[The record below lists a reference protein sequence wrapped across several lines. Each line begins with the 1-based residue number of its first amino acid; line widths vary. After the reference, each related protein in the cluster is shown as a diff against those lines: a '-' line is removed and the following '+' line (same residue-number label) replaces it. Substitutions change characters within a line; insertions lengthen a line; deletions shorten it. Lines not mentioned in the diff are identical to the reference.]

1 MYRAGQNFKCTKNMK
16 PSVSILICFFV
27 LASSV
32 FGADGDDAFELEP
45 VFVYGKNRGPKMG
58 YTPPPIFDP
67 LNDPLYL
74 SGYKDFRPS
83 GVPIDLKNVDAMT
96 RIKKLGRITACAD
109 AWFWPFSRTARE
121 NEADGLEIEILETI
135 AKKYDWEYEIM
146 WINMKTRFGP
156 GAPGGAY
163 DRSINKG
170 GCDIV
175 LGLAISGDDHHM
187 APNEL
192 VFSKPFM
199 STGFVMVTQG
209 RAKTVKTLGDAKI
222 QNMKVGVPAYSPMA
236 EYAESNGIPYTT
248 FFQNYRVIDAMVRGE
263 INVAMIWSGAISQAK
278 LDRPQALFELVE
290 GYTPVPEMSW
300 DSAWV
305 IKEKEVDLVKFINES
320 FVDMLETGEIKRIVE
335 RYGMPFYPPK
345 GIR

>member
-1 MYRAGQNFKCTKNMK
+1 MRSDIPVLFVVTFFIFTCL
-16 PSVSILICFFV
+16 SVY
-27 LASSV
+27 AEET
-32 FGADGDDAFELEP
+32 FELEP
-45 VFVYGKNRGPKMG
+45 VFIYGKNRGPKIG
-58 YTPPPIFDP
+58 YTPPPIHDP

-83 GVPIDLKNVDAMT
+83 GVPMELRNVDAMT

-135 AKKYDWEYEIM
+135 ARKYDWDYEIM
-146 WINMKTRFGP
+146 WVNMKSRFGP

-199 STGFVMVTQG
+199 STGFVLVTQG
-209 RAKTVKTLGDAKI
+209 PAKSLKNLQDAKN
-222 QNMKVGVPAYSPMA
+222 QNVTVGVPAYSPMA
-236 EYAESNGIPYTT
+236 EYAEANKIPYTT
-248 FFQNYRVIDAMVRGE
+248 FFQNYRVIDAMVAGK
-263 INVAMIWSGAISQAK
+263 INAAMIWSGAISQAK
-278 LDRPQALFELVE
+278 LDRPQALFEIVD
-290 GYTPVPEMSW
+290 GYQPVPEMTW
-300 DSAWV
+300 NSAWV
-305 IKEKEVDLVKFINES
+305 IKEKEVELQKFVNES
-320 FVDMLETGEIKRIVE
+320 FVNMLESGEIKQIVE

-345 GIR
+345 EFQNKF

>member
-1 MYRAGQNFKCTKNMK
+1 MK
-16 PSVSILICFFV
+16 PEVGVFILLFA
-27 LASSV
+27 LALWV
-32 FGADGDDAFELEP
+32 FAGEDENTFELEP

-83 GVPIDLKNVDAMT
+83 GVPIELKSVDAMT

-146 WINMKTRFGP
+146 WVNMKTRFGP

-192 VFSKPFM
+192 VFSEPFM

-209 RAKTVKTLGDAKI
+209 DAETVKSLQDAKS
-222 QNMKVGVPAYSPMA
+222 QNMKVGVPAYSPIA
-236 EYAESNGIPYTT
+236 EYAEVNGIPYTT
-248 FFQNYRVIDAMVRGE
+248 FFQNFRVIDAMIRGE
-263 INVAMIWSGAISQAK
+263 IDVAMIWSGAISQAK
-278 LDRPQALFELVE
+278 LDRPQALFEMVK
-290 GYTPVPEMSW
+290 GYIPVPEMSW
-300 DSAWV
+300 NSAWV
-305 IKEKEVDLVKFINES
+305 IKEKEVELVKFINEA
-320 FVDMLETGEIKRIVE
+320 FEDMLKTGEIKRIVE

-345 GIR
+345 VF

>member
-1 MYRAGQNFKCTKNMK
+1 MLSLR
-16 PSVSILICFFV
+16 PSQISKGMNLKFFV
-27 LASSV
+27 LFLCATLAFRV
-32 FGADGDDAFELEP
+32 CVAQQENFELQP
-45 VFVYGKNRGPKMG
+45 VFIYGKNKGPKLG

-83 GVPIDLKNVDAMT
+83 GVPTELRDVDAMT

-109 AWFWPFSRTARE
+109 AWFWPFSRSARE
-121 NEADGLEIEILETI
+121 NEADGLEIEILDAI
-135 AKKYDWEYEIM
+135 AKKHDWEYEIM
-146 WINMKTRFGP
+146 WVNMKTRFGP

-170 GCDIV
+170 ACDIV

-187 APNEL
+187 APNGL

-199 STGFVMVTQG
+199 STGFVLVTQG
-209 RAKTVKTLGDAKI
+209 PARAVKNLREAKEKNVTI
-222 QNMKVGVPAYSPMA
+222 GVPAYSPMA
-236 EYAESNGIPYTT
+236 DYAEANGIPYTT
-248 FFQNYRVIDAMVRGE
+248 FFQNYRVIDAMVREE
-263 INVAMIWSGAISQAK
+263 INAAMIWSGAISQAK
-278 LDRPQALFELVE
+278 LDRPQAIFELAD
-290 GYTPVPEMSW
+290 GFRPVPEMSW

-305 IKEKEVDLVKFINES
+305 IKNKEVELEKFINKS
-320 FVDMLETGEIKRIVE
+320 FTEMLDAGEIKRIVE

-345 GIR
+345 GK

>member
-1 MYRAGQNFKCTKNMK
+1 MRSDIPVLFVITFFISTCL
-16 PSVSILICFFV
+16 SVY
-27 LASSV
+27 AEET
-32 FGADGDDAFELEP
+32 FELEP
-45 VFVYGKNRGPKMG
+45 VFIYGKNRGPKIG
-58 YTPPPIFDP
+58 YTPPPIHDP

-83 GVPIDLKNVDAMT
+83 GVPMELRNVDAMT

-135 AKKYDWEYEIM
+135 ARKYDWDYEIM
-146 WINMKTRFGP
+146 WVNMKSRFGP

-199 STGFVMVTQG
+199 STGFVLVTQG
-209 RAKTVKTLGDAKI
+209 PAKSLKNLQDAKN
-222 QNMKVGVPAYSPMA
+222 QNVTVGVPAYSPMA
-236 EYAESNGIPYTT
+236 EYAEANKIPYTT
-248 FFQNYRVIDAMVRGE
+248 FFQNYRVIDAMVAGK
-263 INVAMIWSGAISQAK
+263 INAAMIWSGAISQAK
-278 LDRPQALFELVE
+278 LDRPQALFEIVD
-290 GYTPVPEMSW
+290 GYQPVPEMTW
-300 DSAWV
+300 NSAWV
-305 IKEKEVDLVKFINES
+305 IKEKEVELQKFVNES
-320 FVDMLETGEIKRIVE
+320 FVNMLESGEIRQIVE

-345 GIR
+345 EFQNKF

>member
-1 MYRAGQNFKCTKNMK
+1 MK
-16 PSVSILICFFV
+16 PEVGVFILLFALASWV
-27 LASSV
+27 LA
-32 FGADGDDAFELEP
+32 GEDENTFELEP

-83 GVPIDLKNVDAMT
+83 GVPIELKNVDAMT

-146 WINMKTRFGP
+146 WVNMKTRFGP

-192 VFSKPFM
+192 VFSEPFM

-209 RAKTVKTLGDAKI
+209 KARTVKSLKDAKI
-222 QNMKVGVPAYSPMA
+222 QNKTIGMPAYSPIA
-236 EYAESNGIPYTT
+236 EYAEVNGIPYTT
-248 FFQNYRVIDAMVRGE
+248 FFQNFRVIDAMVRGE
-263 INVAMIWSGAISQAK
+263 IDVAMIWSGAISQAK
-278 LDRPQALFELVE
+278 LDRPQALFEMVE

-300 DSAWV
+300 NSAWV
-305 IKEKEVDLVKFINES
+305 IKEKEVELVKFINES
-320 FVDMLETGEIKRIVE
+320 FVDMLKTGEIKRIVE

-345 GIR
+345 LF

>member
-209 RAKTVKTLGDAKI
+209 KAKTVKTLGDAKI

-305 IKEKEVDLVKFINES
+305 IKEKEVDLVKFINE
-320 FVDMLETGEIKRIVE
+320 
-335 RYGMPFYPPK
+335 
-345 GIR
+345 